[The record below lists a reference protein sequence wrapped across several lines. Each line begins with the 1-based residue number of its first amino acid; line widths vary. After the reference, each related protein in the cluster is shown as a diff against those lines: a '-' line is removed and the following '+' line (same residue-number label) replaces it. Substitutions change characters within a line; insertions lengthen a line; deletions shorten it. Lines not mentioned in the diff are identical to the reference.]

1 MDMISSLSDPGLW
14 QEYFEYKRGS
24 GRLLNREEQELSVF
38 IGQQKYLPIVEHI
51 QNGGTFPPPKKSA
64 ISKMNSAKKR
74 IVYTYPPAENQVL
87 KLLTYLMLRK
97 YDGCFSDNLYSFRAG
112 RTPKDAIR
120 RLTCHPRISQMWSY
134 KADISNYFNSIPVRK
149 LLPLL
154 ERTLSAEPELYRFLA
169 SLLTNPLVS
178 DNGKLVSEEKGIMA
192 GTPISTFLANLY
204 LSELDA
210 HFAAEGIVYAR
221 YSDDIIVFAPTREE
235 LEGQVDFICRI
246 LSDAGLSIN
255 PSKESRTAPGEMWV
269 FLGFSCHNGRIDI
282 APASL
287 QKLKAKMRRKSRALA
302 RWRDRKNAPGENA
315 AKAFIRAFNRKL
327 FEGVPEHNLTWAR
340 WYFPVITTTE
350 SLKLIDA
357 YAQSCIRT
365 LATGKHTKAAYQFRY
380 EDMKKLGYV
389 TLVGSYYSHWTT
401 ENEMDR
407 TKKTVNFCCKS
418 RSDGL

>member
-1 MDMISSLSDPGLW
+1 MDLISSLSDPRLW
-14 QEYFEYKRGS
+14 QEYFEYKHSS
-24 GRLLNREEQELSVF
+24 GRLLNREEQELSAF
-38 IGQQKYLPIVEHI
+38 IRQQQYRPVVDTIRS
-51 QNGGTFPPPKKSA
+51 GGTFPPPKKSA
-64 ISKMNSAKKR
+64 ISKMNSSKKR

-87 KLLTYLMLRK
+87 KLLTYLLLRK

-120 RLTCHPRISQMWSY
+120 RLTRQPGIDRMWSY
-134 KADISNYFNSIPVRK
+134 KADIRNYFNSIPVDK
-149 LLPLL
+149 ILPLL
-154 ERTLSAEPELYRFLA
+154 ERTLSAEPALYRFLS

-178 DNGKLVSEEKGIMA
+178 DNGKLVAEEKGIMA

-221 YSDDIIVFAPTREE
+221 YSDDIIVFSPTREA
-235 LEGQVDFICRI
+235 LETQIGFISRF

-255 PSKESRTAPGEMWV
+255 PSKEIRTAPGEAWV
-269 FLGFSCHNGRIDI
+269 FLGFSCQNGVIDI
-282 APASL
+282 APASVE
-287 QKLKAKMRRKSRALA
+287 KLKAKMRRKARALV

-327 FEGVPEHNLTWAR
+327 FEGVPEHDLTWAR
-340 WYFPVITTTE
+340 WYFPVITTAD
-350 SLKLIDA
+350 SLKVIDA

-380 EDMKKLGYV
+380 EDMKRLGYV
-389 TLVGSYYSHWTT
+389 TLVGSYY
-401 ENEMDR
+401 
-407 TKKTVNFCCKS
+407 
-418 RSDGL
+418 RSN

>member
-1 MDMISSLSDPGLW
+1 MDILSGLSDPGLW
-14 QEYFEYKRGS
+14 QEYFEYKRAS

-38 IGQQKYLPIVEHI
+38 IRQQQYLPIVETI

-87 KLLTYLMLRK
+87 KLMTYLLLRQ
-97 YDGCFSDNLYSFRAG
+97 YDHCFSDNLYSFRAG

-120 RLTCHPRISQMWSY
+120 HLTRHPEISRMWSY
-134 KADISNYFNSIPVRK
+134 KADISNYFNSIPVGQI
-149 LLPLL
+149 LPIL
-154 ERTLSAEPELYRFLA
+154 ERTISAEPELYRFIA
-169 SLLTNPLVS
+169 SLLTNPLVN

-210 HFAAEGIVYAR
+210 HFAAKGILYAR
-221 YSDDIIVFAPTREE
+221 YSDDIIVFSESREE
-235 LEGQVDFICRI
+235 LEQQVSFISRF
-246 LSDAGLSIN
+246 LANAGLFMN
-255 PSKESRTAPGEMWV
+255 PSKESRTAPGEFWV
-269 FLGFSCHNGRIDI
+269 FLGFSFHNGVIDI
-282 APASL
+282 APASVE
-287 QKLKAKMRRKSRALA
+287 KLKAKMRRKTRALA
-302 RWRDRKNAPGENA
+302 RWRDRKKAPGKNA

-327 FEGVPEHNLTWAR
+327 FEGVPEHDLTWAR
-340 WYFPVITTTE
+340 WYFPVITTDV
-350 SLKLIDA
+350 SLKVIDA

-389 TLVGSYYSHWTT
+389 TLVSRYYGDRNE
-401 ENEMDR
+401 EN
-407 TKKTVNFCCKS
+407 
-418 RSDGL
+418 